1 MCVGSKGCNQG
12 GGLKDSKGS
21 GGAICAH
28 ASKATTTS
36 EGFVHLKN
44 HTLYIVQCCMYTEYF
59 SPLHVKNKPSEGV
72 EKCAFILGPVS
83 MVATVP

>member
-1 MCVGSKGCNQG
+1 MGSKGCNQR

-21 GGAICAH
+21 RGAIRAH
-28 ASKATTTS
+28 ASKATSTS

-44 HTLYIVQCCMYTEYF
+44 HTLYIVQCCMYTVYF
-59 SPLHVKNKPSEGV
+59 SPLHVKNKPCEGA

-83 MVATVP
+83 MVITVP